1 MSINVETSTP
11 KGGKDEALDT
21 LKVEYQRLSAE
32 MRDITTKVDASR
44 AQVEQLAQRNAA
56 VVGEIK
62 KVESSLEQTPRT
74 AIKEAYTEA
83 LNTQQRL
90 MTLRGQLE
98 KLQAQ
103 ETTIRQS
110 AEALKSAIDLMSKSD
125 GDASKSGGV
134 GALNPREMIIRVI
147 DAQEEERD
155 RLSVQMHD
163 GPAHSLSNFIL
174 QAEICQK
181 LFDKNPDKAREEL
194 ANLMSSARDSF
205 QRVREF
211 IFELHPMMLGDLG
224 LAPTIKRYMEAFQS
238 KSGIETEFN
247 MNGRERRLAGYL
259 EVLIFRGVQELMVNA
274 RDHGRASNVKV
285 TLEMGSDRVRAM
297 VEDNGQG
304 FGTGQLKLDENN
316 SETLGLS
323 TLQERVHLV
332 GGSLQIDSVQGQG
345 ARIELE
351 VPVAEEEEGAS
362 DKSE

>member
-1 MSINVETSTP
+1 MGMNLEGDAP
-11 KGGKDEALDT
+11 KSGKDQAIET
-21 LKVEYQRLSAE
+21 LKVELQRLTAE
-32 MRDITTKVDASR
+32 MRDIANKVDASR
-44 AQVEQLAQRNAA
+44 AQTEQLAQRNAV

-62 KVESSLEQTPRT
+62 KVESALEQTPRPV
-74 AIKEAYTEA
+74 IKDAYTEA

-110 AEALKSAIDLMSKSD
+110 ADALKTAIDQLSKTEGD
-125 GDASKSGGV
+125 GPKAAGSH
-134 GALNPREMIIRVI
+134 AMNPREMIIRVI

-181 LFDKNPDKAREEL
+181 LFEKNPDKAREEL
-194 ANLMSSARDSF
+194 ANLMTSARDSF

-224 LAPTIKRYMEAFQS
+224 LAPTIKRYMEAFQT
-238 KSGIETEFN
+238 KSGVETEFI

-274 RDHGRASNVKV
+274 RDHGRATNIKV
-285 TLEMGSDRVRAM
+285 TIEMGADRVHAI

-304 FGTGQLKLDENN
+304 FGTGQLKLDEST

-323 TLQERVHLV
+323 TLQERVRLV
-332 GGSLQIDSVQGQG
+332 GGALVMDSVQGQG
-345 ARIELE
+345 AKIEIDVPAAE
-351 VPVAEEEEGAS
+351 VEGAS
-362 DKSE
+362 AEE

>member
-1 MSINVETSTP
+1 MDNEP
-11 KGGKDEALDT
+11 KGGANSVADS
-21 LKVEYQRLSAE
+21 LKAEMQRLAAE
-32 MRDITTKVDASR
+32 LRDITSKVDASR
-44 AQVEQLAQRNAA
+44 SQVEQLAQRNAV
-56 VVGEIK
+56 VVGEVK
-62 KVESSLEQTPRT
+62 KVEQSLEETPRT

-90 MTLRGQLE
+90 MTLRGQME

-103 ETTIRQS
+103 EATIRQT
-110 AEALKSAIDLMSKSD
+110 ADALKSAIDMLTESP
-125 GDASKSGGV
+125 SGG
-134 GALNPREMIIRVI
+134 GAGGGSGLNPREMIIRVI

-155 RLSVQMHD
+155 RLSKQMHD

-181 LFDKNPDKAREEL
+181 LFDKNPGKARDEL
-194 ANLMSSARDSF
+194 TNLMTSARDSF

-224 LAPTIKRYMEAFQS
+224 LAPTIKRYMEAFQT

-259 EVLIFRGVQELMVNA
+259 EVLVFRGIQELMVNS
-274 RDHGRASNVKV
+274 RDHGRATSVKV
-285 TLEMGSDRVRAM
+285 TLEMGADQVRAI
-297 VEDNGQG
+297 VEDNGEG

-316 SETLGLS
+316 SKTLGLS

-332 GGSLQIDSVQGQG
+332 GGTLQIDSVQGQG
-345 ARIELE
+345 ARIEIDVPAAEAEGTPEE
-351 VPVAEEEEGAS
+351 VVN
-362 DKSE
+362 